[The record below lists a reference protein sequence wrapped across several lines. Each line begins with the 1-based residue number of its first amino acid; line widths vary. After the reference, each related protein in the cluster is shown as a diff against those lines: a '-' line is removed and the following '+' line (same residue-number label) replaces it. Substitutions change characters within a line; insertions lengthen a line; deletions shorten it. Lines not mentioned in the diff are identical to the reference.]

1 MIQQHNFTDAVIKLL
16 LFKGLNVSINQ
27 LRDDPEGLWDVKN
40 IGLGRALEYI
50 CSQNSNKVST

>member
-27 LRDDPEGLWDVKN
+27 LKDDPEGLWDVKN
-40 IGLGRALEYI
+40 VGLG
-50 CSQNSNKVST
+50 